1 MILFFLINDLYFLIS
16 AVTAQILNPSAEL
29 VIPTGTPN
37 NEANAE
43 IETSTGSRNGKEKML
58 RVI

>member
-1 MILFFLINDLYFLIS
+1 MMLFFLINVLYFLIS
-16 AVTAQILNPSAEL
+16 AVTAQIFNPSAEL

-43 IETSTGSRNGKEKML
+43 IETHSLVVEMQRRKCSG
-58 RVI
+58 

>member
-1 MILFFLINDLYFLIS
+1 MMLFFLINELYFLIS
-16 AVTAQILNPSAEL
+16 AVTAQLLNPAAEL

-43 IETSTGSRNGKEKML
+43 TETHPLGVEMERRKCSE
-58 RVI
+58 

>member
-1 MILFFLINDLYFLIS
+1 MMLFFLINVLYFLIS
-16 AVTAQILNPSAEL
+16 AVTAQIFNPSAEL

-43 IETSTGSRNGKEKML
+43 IETHSLAVEMQRRKCSG
-58 RVI
+58 